1 MKLVQV
7 LVLGLSL
14 GAIYGLIA
22 LGFVTIFKGT
32 RVFNLAQGSVMVVG
46 VSVTALLTERFGFA
60 AAAALGI
67 AAAALLGALLDRVIA
82 LARRADH
89 LVLSILTVGLDVIL
103 VAETS
108 RLIGTT
114 FATVDDPWG
123 STTISVI
130 GATVPLTRVIALVAG
145 VALIVV
151 FFVVFRTTRFGIRMR
166 ASAADSETAAL
177 MGISQRNISL
187 SAWAIGGALAATA
200 GIFLAMFPSPGL
212 DANSHLLAFHAI
224 PAVIIGGL
232 DSSVGAIVGGLIV
245 GVAQTAATSYEAS
258 LGFLGSGI
266 GDVTPY
272 ILMIL
277 FLLARPTGIFGTKEL
292 IRV

>member
-212 DANSHLLAFHAI
+212 DANSHFLAFHAI